1 MTLEREVI
9 SGYILVNLMRNEQT
23 PVPARM
29 NLAVN
34 VYQRC
39 LTCRCIWISLNQFVD
54 VCEDSCQS

>member
-34 VYQRC
+34 VY
-39 LTCRCIWISLNQFVD
+39 
-54 VCEDSCQS
+54 